1 MQKIWRISTV
11 VPMSRQTAWH
21 YSFKSLSATGL
32 KRLIDMDSTVLFPNT
47 WTVGMVHVGIF
58 YFASH
63 EMDG

>member
-32 KRLIDMDSTVLFPNT
+32 KRLIDMDSTVLSPIHGR
-47 WTVGMVHVGIF
+47 WDGSRGGI